1 MMPPLFYK
9 LSKGVRITVKPWYL
23 ASQSRPE
30 ANHYVFGYH
39 VRIENVSEASIQLL
53 TRRWLIK
60 DAIGEETEVEGEG
73 VVGEQPVIAPFRA
86 HEYQSYCILK
96 APTGSMEGMYR
107 FIRTDGSR
115 FEAEIPRFTLDARAT
130 TIDG

>member
-1 MMPPLFYK
+1 MPPLFYR
-9 LSKGVRITVKPWYL
+9 LSNGVRITVKPWYL

-30 ANHYVFGYH
+30 ANHFVFGYH
-39 VRIENVSEASIQLL
+39 VRIENVTDVSIQLL
-53 TRRWLIK
+53 TRYWLIR
-60 DAIGEETEVEGEG
+60 DANGEDTEVEGDG

-96 APTGSMEGMYR
+96 SPTGSMEGVYR

-115 FEAEIPRFTLDARAT
+115 FEAAIPRFQLDAGAT
-130 TIDG
+130 AGN

>member
-1 MMPPLFYK
+1 MPPLFYK
-9 LSKGVRITVKPWYL
+9 LSNGVRITVKPWYL

-30 ANHYVFGYH
+30 ANHFVFGYH
-39 VRIENVSEASIQLL
+39 VRIENVTDVSIQLL
-53 TRRWLIK
+53 TRYWMIR
-60 DAIGEETEVEGEG
+60 DANGEDTEVEGDG

-96 APTGSMEGMYR
+96 SPTGSMEGVYR

-115 FEAEIPRFTLDARAT
+115 FEAAIPRFQLDAGAAASN
-130 TIDG
+130 